1 VPCFRDLK
9 ALSQRFREE
18 REYLSNQVAGLTVG
32 DEASLK
38 PHFQEF
44 IVKNE
49 ESKAQLEQ
57 NIQELTSAL
66 EKQQKRVEELSW
78 VQEELDKKK
87 KEGEGRF
94 NENYSQLQKQVAST
108 EMKLHARDERIKV
121 RV

>member
-9 ALSQRFREE
+9 VLSQRFREE
-18 REYLSNQVAGLTVG
+18 REYVSNQVAGLTVG
-32 DEASLK
+32 DEASIK